1 MLEVKFNT
9 VEEINEQ
16 LKSQLGKLMFKGYSE
31 NTDKEIEKVFK
42 EVEKFASPQ
51 SLVLEDIQS
60 HRLYSLTS
68 CIHTFWNKQESLLNL
83 FLDNKIHKQDLNHLQ
98 GSYHYP

>member
-42 EVEKFASPQ
+42 DVANFATPQ
-51 SLVLEDIQS
+51 SLVLEDIQFFE
-60 HRLYSLTS
+60 HDLKIEYLCQNRHYTMILS
-68 CIHTFWNKQESLLNL
+68 CSK
-83 FLDNKIHKQDLNHLQ
+83 
-98 GSYHYP
+98 

>member
-42 EVEKFASPQ
+42 DVANFAAPQ
-51 SLVLEDIQS
+51 SLVLEDIQFFE
-60 HRLYSLTS
+60 HDL
-68 CIHTFWNKQESLLNL
+68 
-83 FLDNKIHKQDLNHLQ
+83 KIEYQCQNR
-98 GSYHYP
+98 HYTMILGCN

>member
-16 LKSQLGKLMFKGYSE
+16 LKSQLGKLIFKGYSY

-42 EVEKFASPQ
+42 DVANFAAPQ
-51 SLVLEDIQS
+51 SLVLEDIQFFE
-60 HRLYSLTS
+60 HDL
-68 CIHTFWNKQESLLNL
+68 
-83 FLDNKIHKQDLNHLQ
+83 KIEYQCQNR
-98 GSYHYP
+98 HYTMILGCK

>member
-16 LKSQLGKLMFKGYSE
+16 LKSQLGKLMFKGYSY

-42 EVEKFASPQ
+42 DVANFAAPQ
-51 SLVLEDIQS
+51 SLVLEDIQFFE
-60 HRLYSLTS
+60 HDL
-68 CIHTFWNKQESLLNL
+68 
-83 FLDNKIHKQDLNHLQ
+83 KIEYLCQNR
-98 GSYHYP
+98 HYTMILGCK

>member
-16 LKSQLGKLMFKGYSE
+16 LKSQLGKLMFKGYSY

-42 EVEKFASPQ
+42 DVANFAAPQ
-51 SLVLEDIQS
+51 SLVLEDIQFFE
-60 HRLYSLTS
+60 HDLKIEYLCQNRHYTMILS
-68 CIHTFWNKQESLLNL
+68 CK
-83 FLDNKIHKQDLNHLQ
+83 
-98 GSYHYP
+98 

>member
-16 LKSQLGKLMFKGYSE
+16 LKSQLGKLMFKGYSY

-42 EVEKFASPQ
+42 DVANFAAPQ
-51 SLVLEDIQS
+51 SLVLEDIQFFE
-60 HRLYSLTS
+60 HDL
-68 CIHTFWNKQESLLNL
+68 
-83 FLDNKIHKQDLNHLQ
+83 KIEYQCQNR
-98 GSYHYP
+98 HYTMILGCK

>member
-16 LKSQLGKLMFKGYSE
+16 LKSQLGKLMFKGYSY

-42 EVEKFASPQ
+42 DVANFAAPQ
-51 SLVLEDIQS
+51 SLVLEDIQFFEHDLKIEYLCQNRHYTMILS
-60 HRLYSLTS
+60 H
-68 CIHTFWNKQESLLNL
+68 N
-83 FLDNKIHKQDLNHLQ
+83 
-98 GSYHYP
+98 

>member
-42 EVEKFASPQ
+42 DVANFAVPQ
-51 SLVLEDIQS
+51 SLVLEDIQFFE
-60 HRLYSLTS
+60 HDL
-68 CIHTFWNKQESLLNL
+68 
-83 FLDNKIHKQDLNHLQ
+83 KIEYLCQNR
-98 GSYHYP
+98 HYTMILGCK

>member
-16 LKSQLGKLMFKGYSE
+16 LKSQLGKLLFKGYSY

-42 EVEKFASPQ
+42 DVANFAAPQ
-51 SLVLEDIQS
+51 SLILEDIQFFE
-60 HRLYSLTS
+60 HDL
-68 CIHTFWNKQESLLNL
+68 
-83 FLDNKIHKQDLNHLQ
+83 KIEYLCQNR
-98 GSYHYP
+98 HYTMILGCK

>member
-16 LKSQLGKLMFKGYSE
+16 LKSQLGKLMFKGYSY

-42 EVEKFASPQ
+42 DVANFASPQ
-51 SLVLEDIQS
+51 SLVLEDIQFFE
-60 HRLYSLTS
+60 HDL
-68 CIHTFWNKQESLLNL
+68 
-83 FLDNKIHKQDLNHLQ
+83 KIEYLCQNR
-98 GSYHYP
+98 HYTMILGCKK

>member
-51 SLVLEDIQS
+51 SLVLEDIQ
-60 HRLYSLTS
+60 
-68 CIHTFWNKQESLLNL
+68 L
-83 FLDNKIHKQDLNHLQ
+83 FEHDLKIEYQCQNR
-98 GSYHYP
+98 HYTMILGCK